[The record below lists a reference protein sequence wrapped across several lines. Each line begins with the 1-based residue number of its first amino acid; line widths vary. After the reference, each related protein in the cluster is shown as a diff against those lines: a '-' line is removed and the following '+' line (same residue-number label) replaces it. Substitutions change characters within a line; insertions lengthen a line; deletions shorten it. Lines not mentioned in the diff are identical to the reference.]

1 MATLYFKVASDWE
14 EVVKLRTEVN
24 KLEAQLKSFGKNT
37 PEAEI
42 KSVENKL
49 RSTKTEF
56 IAITTEAAKAG
67 AAIDNSFKK
76 KIFDAS
82 QSVNGFT
89 EKIIAQKN
97 VIKEVE
103 FDVRRL
109 GEAYREAKKNNPIYA
124 DGKLNEWKAAKKALE
139 EEKAALFAL
148 TQERANAQ
156 LSVKKL
162 RDEYSLMKVDSA
174 GSMEILDE
182 MTNKLKG
189 WGAKIL
195 GGIGIKEF
203 IGQMVQVRGEFQAA
217 DTAIQTL
224 LGSKEKADAL
234 MSQVREYA
242 KISPLE
248 FSDVTAA
255 TQMMLGFN
263 IEAEKV
269 PRFLQAIGDVS
280 MGDAQKFNSLTL
292 AFSQMSA
299 TGKLMGQDLNQMIN
313 AGFNPLQSIAE
324 KTGKSMGQLKD
335 EMSKGAI
342 SAEMVQQA
350 FIDATSAG
358 GKFYQMSENASKT
371 INGQLSMMQDAID
384 TAFNE
389 MGQKSEGFIMGS
401 IQMTTKLIEN
411 YETVGKVLA
420 GLIVTYGVYKAA
432 LITNITLTRSFAVAA
447 RVDAVAKGI
456 QTAATN
462 AATVAQAAFN
472 AVAKANPYVFLATAV
487 VGLGAAMWA
496 FHDSTTAAEAAQN
509 SLNEA
514 TEAAKKKEEEHKQAI
529 EALISASNDENLS
542 SKERQDAMNKL
553 IQRYPSIIKKYIDEE
568 GHLREI
574 LKLKKEIAEVDGR
587 QKTLNLQKGYE
598 NDRTRLNF
606 LNKLKRMGDAKWGY
620 LYEKGNENLLQWY
633 QSMQR
638 EARKTY
644 GGFTI
649 TFDEVLDFYENRT
662 NLREKDYKRNITE
675 TKIDKFSQGLG
686 NMSTEEL
693 KSLQKE
699 LMRANKNR
707 KSSTSVFVKSIGDYL
722 TGTDRETLLTKVSGM
737 VLARERSSKSNSQ
750 KTKSELDEDKKKLKQ
765 QLEAMTAQEAAG
777 KKGLAIQKK
786 IKAIDEQLIKFDVT
800 GKNDK
805 KAEQARKK
813 AEREEQKRNKAETK
827 SDDETLKLR
836 MENRQAELDL
846 EEETTEKKLKL
857 IDISYDKQKAEIAK
871 KERELAEQNKKAG
884 TKGLNE
890 KGLTDEQQTEI
901 DKAHEINEKSRRK
914 QISDA
919 YNAELQSMRDYLKE
933 YGTFQQQK
941 LAIAEEYADKIAKA
955 GTEGEKLSL
964 AKQRDVAI
972 REKSD
977 QKIINRVD
985 WVSSFG
991 KLGNTFDTLIKNAL
1005 EELNA
1010 YIQTDEFKSR
1020 TADEKKTILDARNQL
1035 QGQVSNDATF
1045 EKLNKQINEY
1055 RQKLANLS
1063 YYENSHAL
1071 AIKSRMDA
1079 EQARDKIE
1087 DKGSKEYEEA
1097 NRKVIL
1103 SKELEK
1109 STAEELISSENAVK
1123 EAQDGVADTAQKL
1136 NANLDNFSNGLNQL
1150 TSGTLSGTVDGL
1162 TNLFKSLGL
1171 SDDIMKKFKDTL
1183 KNGLSFLFGDQIG
1196 GMLADSLDVLQGF
1209 LTGDLQ
1215 EAIISAVTGMID
1227 NILQGITKGG
1237 IITKPIKALV
1247 GGLQGIVNTITFGGL
1262 NSWLRSGSNAREV
1275 AETMARLTERNEKLT
1290 QAIDNLRDTMDK
1302 TAGRESIA
1310 AYEEAYKYQKEI
1322 IENQKEKAKAQAGY
1336 HNQHHSWASYMGWS
1350 PEMLALASNITGINF
1365 TGTESLWEL
1374 SPEQMQRLL
1383 GNMTISDAIASAGK
1397 GGYGGRV
1404 LAQLQEYAEYA
1415 GSLEDLTKQINE
1427 SITQI
1432 SFDSLR
1438 DNFMSTLMDM
1448 ESGAK
1453 DFAEDWR
1460 EIIQRAMLNF
1470 ALGDQLDEEL
1480 KKLYQK
1486 LSDTMQTANGHLTE
1500 SQIEAF
1506 AAEYDALAE
1515 KGIQIRDEIA
1525 AITGYKGNNGGSD
1538 TSGGSGSKGYT
1549 ATASQDSIDRVDG
1562 RVTGIQ
1568 ICCEQIRVADEQRN
1582 ERLNLI
1588 TAKLDDIIEGRKDSS
1603 IKGIAEEMRDVAV
1616 KCYMELQQ
1624 IGENTSESSKLL
1636 SAIRKDINDIKK
1648 NL

>member
-1 MATLYFKVASDWE
+1 MAGIITDVSEDIKKLQELKIAIADVKSELKSINIKVDIDIA
-14 EVVKLRTEVN
+14 KG
-24 KLEAQLKSFGKNT
+24 LEGQLKSLTDQYNELVVKVSNSEAKILLSVKKINDASDKIIQAQEKLSQASGMQPKPQTGAGSPSSADVSSIQAQAKAYDELETEINGVLGT
-37 PEAEI
+37 RAENVKRMVDELNSIRMINAEI
-42 KSVENKL
+42 KSI
-49 RSTKTEF
+49 TK
-56 IAITTEAAKAG
+56 
-67 AAIDNSFKK
+67 
-76 KIFDAS
+76 S
-82 QSVNGFT
+82 QSENSSLSVAQQKRLEQLNNSLLTHKAALSEVRQTLNNNAKMDNAAASSMNGLSQSLSRMR
-89 EKIIAQKN
+89 I
-97 VIKEVE
+97 
-103 FDVRRL
+103 
-109 GEAYREAKKNNPIYA
+109 AYRELTEEERNSPFGKELLSSIQQADVKIKELDATIGNHQRNVGNYASGWNGLSMSIQQVGRELPSLAYGPKVFFSAISNNLPILADEIKRTKDKIKELKEAGEEVEPLWKQLAKGVFSWQTALTVGITLLTLYG
-124 DGKLNEWKAAKKALE
+124 DKLVDWVAGLFKAKDATEENRKALE
-139 EEKAALFAL
+139 AYNAFVKKSHEDW
-148 TQERANAQ
+148 ANSVAGSASSQ
-156 LSVKKL
+156 LSEYKKL
-162 RDEYSLMKVDSA
+162 QRKWDELANDLQAKKKFIEDNETAFHNLGFAVNTVTDAENLLVKNTDAVVQAIMARAEAAAYEENITEAMKRRIKQEQYNKNTVAGGGYYNKIQAGNNPTGIVAEELRNLKEGVDYTISSFQTA
-174 GSMEILDE
+174 TGLTITKFTLAAS
-182 MTNKLKG
+182 G
-189 WGAKIL
+189 AAKIN
-195 GGIGIKEF
+195 
-203 IGQMVQVRGEFQAA
+203 
-217 DTAIQTL
+217 
-224 LGSKEKADAL
+224 
-234 MSQVREYA
+234 A
-242 KISPLE
+242 KRYS
-248 FSDVTAA
+248 
-255 TQMMLGFN
+255 
-263 IEAEKV
+263 
-269 PRFLQAIGDVS
+269 
-280 MGDAQKFNSLTL
+280 DAQKRLKENNDRAKKEYEDTVKESEKGLNDSIKKT
-292 AFSQMSA
+292 
-299 TGKLMGQDLNQMIN
+299 KDLSKQIN
-313 AGFNPLQSIAE
+313 VRL
-324 KTGKSMGQLKD
+324 
-335 EMSKGAI
+335 
-342 SAEMVQQA
+342 
-350 FIDATSAG
+350 
-358 GKFYQMSENASKT
+358 Y
-371 INGQLSMMQDAID
+371 
-384 TAFNE
+384 
-389 MGQKSEGFIMGS
+389 EGW
-401 IQMTTKLIEN
+401 KN
-411 YETVGKVLA
+411 
-420 GLIVTYGVYKAA
+420 
-432 LITNITLTRSFAVAA
+432 
-447 RVDAVAKGI
+447 D
-456 QTAATN
+456 
-462 AATVAQAAFN
+462 
-472 AVAKANPYVFLATAV
+472 KANPDKTDNDNERKRAQEQLAKDLEKIEQQHADNEVAIKEESTEKKLAQIQNEYDKTIAEVNRQKKEFQKNNKTAGIT
-487 VGLGAAMWA
+487 GLTDG
-496 FHDSTTAAEAAQN
+496 
-509 SLNEA
+509 L
-514 TEAAKKKEEEHKQAI
+514 TEEQTNALQALRDDAAKKKEKQT
-529 EALISASNDENLS
+529 
-542 SKERQDAMNKL
+542 Q
-553 IQRYPSIIKKYIDEE
+553 
-568 GHLREI
+568 
-574 LKLKKEIAEVDGR
+574 EVYR
-587 QKTLNLQKGYE
+587 
-598 NDRTRLNF
+598 
-606 LNKLKRMGDAKWGY
+606 
-620 LYEKGNENLLQWY
+620 
-633 QSMQR
+633 
-638 EARKTY
+638 
-644 GGFTI
+644 
-649 TFDEVLDFYENRT
+649 
-662 NLREKDYKRNITE
+662 
-675 TKIDKFSQGLG
+675 
-686 NMSTEEL
+686 
-693 KSLQKE
+693 
-699 LMRANKNR
+699 
-707 KSSTSVFVKSIGDYL
+707 
-722 TGTDRETLLTKVSGM
+722 
-737 VLARERSSKSNSQ
+737 
-750 KTKSELDEDKKKLKQ
+750 SELE
-765 QLEAMTAQEAAG
+765 
-777 KKGLAIQKK
+777 
-786 IKAIDEQLIKFDVT
+786 
-800 GKNDK
+800 
-805 KAEQARKK
+805 
-813 AEREEQKRNKAETK
+813 
-827 SDDETLKLR
+827 
-836 MENRQAELDL
+836 
-846 EEETTEKKLKL
+846 
-857 IDISYDKQKAEIAK
+857 
-871 KERELAEQNKKAG
+871 
-884 TKGLNE
+884 
-890 KGLTDEQQTEI
+890 
-901 DKAHEINEKSRRK
+901 
-914 QISDA
+914 
-919 YNAELQSMRDYLKE
+919 SMRNYLKE

-941 LAIAEEYADKIAKA
+941 LAITEEYAEKIAKA
-955 GTEGEKLSL
+955 GPEVEKLSL
-964 AKQRDVAI
+964 AKQRDEAI

-991 KLGNTFDTLIKNAL
+991 ELGNTFDTLIKNAL

-1010 YIQTDEFKSR
+1010 YIQTDEFKNR
-1020 TADEKKTILDARNQL
+1020 TADEKKTVLDARNQL

-1045 EKLNKQINEY
+1045 ERLNKQINDY

-1215 EAIISAVTGMID
+1215 GAIISAVTGMID

-1404 LAQLQEYAEYA
+1404 LAQLQEYADYA

-1525 AITGYKGNNGGSD
+1525 SITGYKGNNGGSD
-1538 TSGGSGSKGYT
+1538 TSGGSASKGYT
-1549 ATASQDSIDRVDG
+1549 ATASQDSIDRVEG

-1603 IKGIAEEMRDVAV
+1603 INGIAEEMRDVAV